1 MSCFIYFGKFE
12 VHQMAFLKIMF
23 SRDFKVEPPELSQFC
38 FDNAE
43 KRTNE
48 YFKVERSKKFLVEPP

>member
-1 MSCFIYFGKFE
+1 
-12 VHQMAFLKIMF
+12 MAFLKIMF